1 VVDPNASGSAL
12 QLEMPEC
19 GRDANE
25 IFIQDIMYLMLTFL
39 SGSALIRK
47 EITEVRL
54 LFLRRALA
62 RNLME
67 HVQQRLPCE
76 QFVHFAGSR
85 GEILVYIEIVL
96 TITVTWT

>member
-1 VVDPNASGSAL
+1 
-12 QLEMPEC
+12 
-19 GRDANE
+19 
-25 IFIQDIMYLMLTFL
+25 MYLMLTFL

-62 RNLME
+62 GNLME
-67 HVQQRLPCE
+67 HVQQRLVCE

-96 TITVTWT
+96 TISVTWT